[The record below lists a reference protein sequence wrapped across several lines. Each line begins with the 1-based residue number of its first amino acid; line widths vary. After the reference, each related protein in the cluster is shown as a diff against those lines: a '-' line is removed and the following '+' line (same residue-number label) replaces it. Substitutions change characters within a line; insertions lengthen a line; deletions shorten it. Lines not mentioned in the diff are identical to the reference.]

1 MYMKFIDGTLEESE
15 ISKFCHCCDKTSH
28 KCDFRKAGFI
38 LACGYRILVRNSC
51 WQESEEVLHIAPTV
65 KETSENTSAQ
75 LASSIVPNQA
85 LPSRSLR
92 KPFPELQSLSHLV
105 VLLCVSKE

>member
-1 MYMKFIDGTLEESE
+1 MKFIDWTLEESE
-15 ISKFCHCCDKTSH
+15 INKFCHCCDKTSH

-51 WQESEEVLHIAPTV
+51 RQESEEVLHIAPTV

-75 LASSIVPNQA
+75 LASSIVPNQV